1 MAPVTIYWRH
11 YMNRRILAP
20 LLAALI
26 SCESL
31 PRGIVL
37 PSDPAR
43 DAQEAVDL
51 LRELIRF
58 DTINP
63 PQPGSGKVNANETAL
78 LRHVQGVLVA
88 DGIASEIYESE
99 PGRGNL
105 VARVKGSGAKKPIL
119 LMAHVDV
126 VNVDRSQWEVDPLS
140 GLVKD
145 GFIWG
150 RGALDD
156 KDDAAIFT
164 QVLRVLA
171 RSKPRLSRDVI
182 LLLNADEESSGRY
195 GAKWMVEN
203 HWDRIACEFVLSEGG
218 SALLGESD
226 VVQYGFETAEKVY
239 NDFRLFI
246 PGESGHSSVPLQHN
260 AVYDAARILG
270 KIETFQAPLRLIET
284 TKASLQGLAAA
295 PPGTVWGQAFMA
307 KAAGGDL
314 DAAARLAQNPRFN
327 AQLRSTIVP
336 TVVRGGIR
344 ENVLP
349 PHVEINFNAR
359 LLPGDRIDDLLR
371 ALLAHAGIAKYEV
384 VDGDE
389 AAVEK
394 WKRERKSSDI
404 GVFLVDRGVD
414 APASSLDTEMYRVL
428 AGTAQKLSPRAVV
441 IPRMST
447 GATDLRFFRMKGVQG
462 YGVSPCPVGEIEEGT
477 PHHHNERVRVESVKR
492 GLRFM
497 LAVMLEACR

>member
-1 MAPVTIYWRH
+1 MK
-11 YMNRRILAP
+11 RRILVP
-20 LLAALI
+20 LLAVLA
-26 SCESL
+26 SCEAL
-31 PRGIVL
+31 PRGTVL
-37 PSDPAR
+37 QPDPAR

-63 PQPGSGKVNANETAL
+63 PQPGSGKINANETAL
-78 LRHVQGVLVA
+78 LRHVQGVLAA

-105 VARVKGSGAKKPIL
+105 VARVKGSGAKKPVL

-156 KDDAAIFT
+156 KDDAAIFI

-171 RSKPRLSRDVI
+171 RAKPRLSRDVI
-182 LLLNADEESSGRY
+182 LMLNADEESSGRF
-195 GAKWMVEN
+195 GAKWMVEK
-203 HWDRIACEFVLSEGG
+203 HWDRIDCEFVLSEGG
-218 SALLGESD
+218 SALLGETD
-226 VVQYGFETAEKVY
+226 VIQYGFETAEKIY

-246 PGESGHSSVPLQHN
+246 PGESGHSSVPLQRN
-260 AVYDAARILG
+260 AIYDAARILA
-270 KIETFQAPLRLIET
+270 KLETYQTPVRLLET
-284 TKASLQGLAAA
+284 TKVSLQGLADA
-295 PPGTVWGQAFMA
+295 PPGTVWGQAHMS
-307 KAAGGDL
+307 KAAAGDL
-314 DAAARLAQNPRFN
+314 EAAARLAQNPRFN
-327 AQLRSTIVP
+327 AQLRSTFVP
-336 TVVRGGIR
+336 TIVRGGIR

-359 LLPGDRIDDLLR
+359 LLPGDRLDDLIR

-384 VDGDE
+384 VEGDE

-394 WKRERKSSDI
+394 WKRERKSSDV
-404 GVFLVDRGVD
+404 GVFILDRGVD
-414 APASSLDTEMYRVL
+414 APPSSLDTEMYRVL
-428 AGTAQKLSPRAVV
+428 TGTARKLSPGAVV

-447 GATDLRFFRMKGVQG
+447 GATDLRFFRMKGVQC
-462 YGVSPCPVGEIEEGT
+462 YGVSPCPVGEIEEAT
-477 PHHHNERVRVESVKR
+477 PHHHNERVRVDSVKR
-492 GLRFM
+492 GLKF
-497 LAVMLEACR
+497 MLEAVTEACR